1 MRGYLNPESFIPGPS
16 NALPSNT
23 QGGSRMPKSGTFG
36 SVRGVLGNRHSYR
49 DQFFSGMAY
58 YEPRLPCDATQ
69 IGRFRRVLG
78 EVPSRYCL
86 KEPS

>member
-1 MRGYLNPESFIPGPS
+1 
-16 NALPSNT
+16 
-23 QGGSRMPKSGTFG
+23 MPKSGTFG

-69 IGRFRRVLG
+69 IGRFRRVNAGQEPPLFDG
-78 EVPSRYCL
+78 EVAVLMHGWFSRIAPAGLSCFF
-86 KEPS
+86 